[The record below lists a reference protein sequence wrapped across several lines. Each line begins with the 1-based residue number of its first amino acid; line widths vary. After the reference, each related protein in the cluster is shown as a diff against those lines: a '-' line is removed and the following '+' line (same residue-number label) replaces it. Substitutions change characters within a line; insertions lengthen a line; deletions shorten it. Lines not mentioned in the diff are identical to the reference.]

1 MKSLSSASAKI
12 VRAACGACALL
23 AASALLIAAPSS
35 ADGMARDADGSRMQ
49 ARVQALRT
57 TQQDSLQPPIDRVD
71 WRTFKLA
78 NDAAVSVIVR
88 SSPAQIPVQVQLTDG
103 RGNVLVSGGK
113 AGGDTLRRQLSAGLY
128 YVSVSASA
136 RVDYSITI
144 E

>member
-1 MKSLSSASAKI
+1 MDRQSRSDAKI

-23 AASALLIAAPSS
+23 ASSVLLLAAPSR

-57 TQQDSLQPPIDRVD
+57 TQQDNLQPPIDRVD
-71 WRTFKLA
+71 WRTFKLV
-78 NDAAVSVIVR
+78 NDATVSVSVR
-88 SSPAQIPVQVQLTDG
+88 SSPAQLPVQVQLTDG